1 MSRRTTRRQAVTT
14 PATRRIIR
22 CAIYSR
28 KSTDEG
34 LDRDFTT
41 LDAQREACEAY
52 TTSQQHEG
60 WVALPTRYD
69 DGGFSGATLDRPAMQ
84 QLLADIEAGE
94 IDALVCYKLDRVS
107 RSLLDFLNLME
118 FLEHHHVALISV
130 TQSINTE
137 TSMGRLMLSV
147 LAAFG
152 AYERELIAE
161 RTRDK
166 MSAAR
171 RKGKWTGG
179 MPVLGYDVHPD
190 GGKLVVNE
198 AEAEQVRAL
207 FQCYLTHL
215 SLRRVVEEAGARGW
229 TTKSWTTREGRWHA
243 GAPLNKS
250 HVHHLL
256 TNVLYIG
263 QVNHHGTVYPGE
275 QPPIVDTETFTEVQ
289 RRLTSRGH
297 AYTRVF
303 PDTILKGLLTCAACG
318 TAMIHTHAK
327 KGDTRYR
334 YYTCTN
340 AQKRGVAHCPTRSV
354 PAEALEDA
362 VVTYLRQ
369 IAEPSDLLLE
379 GMMSAGDASGMSM
392 EHICMVFTHLLPV
405 WETLFPAERR
415 RVLHQMLERI
425 DYHGGTGTL
434 GLTLSPQGFRR
445 LSDEITIS
453 EETTQP

>member
-1 MSRRTTRRQAVTT
+1 MSRRTSRPAAATT
-14 PATRRIIR
+14 TATRRVIR
-22 CAIYSR
+22 CASYSR

-52 TTSQQHEG
+52 IASQQHEG

-84 QLLADIEAGE
+84 RLLADIEAGE

-118 FLEHHHVALISV
+118 FLDRHHVALVSV
-130 TQSINTE
+130 TQAIRTD

-190 GGKLVVNE
+190 GGKLLVNE
-198 AEAEQVRAL
+198 EEAKQVRAL
-207 FQCYLTHL
+207 FRLYLTHL
-215 SLRRVVEEAGARGW
+215 SLRLVVEEALARGW
-229 TTKSWTTREGRWHA
+229 TTKSWRTRDGRWHA

-250 HVHHLL
+250 HLHHLL

-275 QPPIVDTETFTEVQ
+275 QPAIIDAETFTEVQ
-289 RRLTSRGH
+289 RLLTSRGR
-297 AYTRVF
+297 AYTHTL
-303 PDTILKGLLTCAACG
+303 PEGLLKGLLTCAACD
-318 TAMIHTHAK
+318 TAMIQTHAK
-327 KGDTRYR
+327 KGETRYR

-340 AQKRGVAHCPTRSV
+340 AQKRGVAHCATRSV
-354 PAEALEDA
+354 PAEALEGA
-362 VVTYLRQ
+362 VL
-369 IAEPSDLLLE
+369 
-379 GMMSAGDASGMSM
+379 
-392 EHICMVFTHLLPV
+392 THLQQVAQEPVLLQQAMGPAAESPSITAKEIGAVLTHILPI
-405 WETLFPAERR
+405 WDTLFPVERR
-415 RVLHQMLERI
+415 RVLQQMLESI

-434 GLTLSPQGFRR
+434 GLTLSPQGLRR
-445 LSDEITIS
+445 LHDEMTAS
-453 EETTQP
+453 QEASNP

>member
-1 MSRRTTRRQAVTT
+1 MSRRATRRQAATT
-14 PATRRIIR
+14 PTTRRFTR
-22 CAIYSR
+22 CATYTR

-34 LDRDFTT
+34 LDRDFTS
-41 LDAQREACEAY
+41 LDAQREACAAY
-52 TTSQQHEG
+52 IASQQHEG
-60 WVALPTRYD
+60 WIALPTRYD

-94 IDALVCYKLDRVS
+94 IDALVCYKIDRVS
-107 RSLLDFLNLME
+107 RSLLDFLQLME
-118 FLEHHHVALISV
+118 FLDQHGVALISV
-130 TQSINTE
+130 TQAIRTD

-179 MPVLGYDVHPD
+179 TPVLGYDVHPD

-207 FQCYLTHL
+207 FRLYLTHL
-215 SLRRVVEEAGARGW
+215 SLRRVVEEAETRGW
-229 TTKSWTTREGRWHA
+229 TTKSWTTRKGRWHA
-243 GAPLNKS
+243 GTPLNKS
-250 HVHHLL
+250 HLHHLL

-275 QPPIVDTETFTEVQ
+275 HPPIIDTETFAEVQ
-289 RRLTSRGH
+289 RLLTSRGR
-297 AYTRVF
+297 AYSHRF
-303 PDTILKGLLTCAACG
+303 PEALLKGLLTCAACG

-327 KGDTRYR
+327 KGETRYR

-354 PAEALEDA
+354 PAEALEGA
-362 VVTYLRQ
+362 VLTYLQ
-369 IAEPSDLLLE
+369 QVAEEPDLLQE
-379 GMMSAGDASGMSM
+379 VTGSAAEEPEIST
-392 EHICMVFTHLLPV
+392 EHIRTVLTRLLPV

-415 RVLHQMLERI
+415 RVLQQMLERI

-434 GLTLSPQGFRR
+434 GLTLSPQGLCR
-445 LSDEITIS
+445 LYNEMTAS
-453 EETTQP
+453 EEATTP

>member
-1 MSRRTTRRQAVTT
+1 VLRAVCYT
-14 PATRRIIR
+14 
-22 CAIYSR
+22 R
-28 KSTDEG
+28 KSTEEG

-52 TTSQQHEG
+52 ITSQQHEG
-60 WVALPTRYD
+60 WIALPTRYD

-84 QLLADIEAGE
+84 RLLADIEAGQ
-94 IDALVCYKLDRVS
+94 IDVLVCYRLDRVS

-118 FLEHHHVALISV
+118 FLERHHVALVSV
-130 TQSINTE
+130 TQAINTE

-179 MPVLGYDVHPD
+179 TPVLGYDVHPD
-190 GGKLVVNE
+190 GGKLVVN
-198 AEAEQVRAL
+198 AVEAEQVRIL
-207 FQCYLTHL
+207 FQLYLTHL
-215 SLRRVVEEAGARGW
+215 SLRRVVEEAQARGW
-229 TTKSWTTREGRWHA
+229 TTKSWRTRDGRWHA
-243 GAPLNKS
+243 GARLNKS
-250 HVHHLL
+250 HLHHLL

-275 QPPIVDTETFTEVQ
+275 QPAIIHVETFTEVQ
-289 RRLTSRGH
+289 RLLTSRGR
-297 AYTRVF
+297 AYTHTL
-303 PDTILKGLLTCAACG
+303 PDGLLKGLLTCAACD
-318 TAMIHTHAK
+318 TAMIQTHAT
-327 KGDTRYR
+327 KGETRYR
-334 YYTCTN
+334 YYTCTT

-354 PAEALEDA
+354 PAEALEGAILTQLQQVAASSNLLQEASASAAAGTDIST
-362 VVTYLRQ
+362 VQ
-369 IAEPSDLLLE
+369 IRTVLTRLLL
-379 GMMSAGDASGMSM
+379 
-392 EHICMVFTHLLPV
+392 V

-415 RVLHQMLERI
+415 RVLQQMLERI

-445 LSDEITIS
+445 LSDEVTAS
-453 EETTQP
+453 EETTHL

>member
-1 MSRRTTRRQAVTT
+1 VLRAVCYT
-14 PATRRIIR
+14 
-22 CAIYSR
+22 R
-28 KSTDEG
+28 KSTEEG

-52 TTSQQHEG
+52 IASQQHEG
-60 WVALPTRYD
+60 WRAVATRYD

-84 QLLADIEAGE
+84 RLLTDIEAGQM
-94 IDALVCYKLDRVS
+94 DVLVCYKLDRVS
-107 RSLLDFLNLME
+107 RSLLDFLHLME
-118 FLEHHHVALISV
+118 FLDQHGVALVSV
-130 TQSINTE
+130 TQSIRTD

-179 MPVLGYDVHPD
+179 TPVLGYDVHPD
-190 GGKLVVNE
+190 GGRLVVNE
-198 AEAEQVRAL
+198 EEAAQVRTL

-215 SLRRVVEEAGARGW
+215 SLRRVVEDAQAHGW

-250 HVHHLL
+250 HIHHLL

-263 QVNHHGTVYPGE
+263 QVKHHGTVYPGE
-275 QPPIVDTETFTEVQ
+275 QPAIIATDTFAEVQ
-289 RRLTSRGH
+289 RLLTSRGR
-297 AYTRVF
+297 AYAHTF
-303 PDTILKGLLTCAACG
+303 PEGLLKGLLTCAACG

-327 KGDTRYR
+327 KGATRYR
-334 YYTCTN
+334 YYTCTT
-340 AQKRGVAHCPTRSV
+340 AQQRGVAHCPTRSV
-354 PAEALEDA
+354 PAGALEDT
-362 VVTYLRQ
+362 VVENLRH
-369 IAEPSDLLLE
+369 IAEPSALLLE
-379 GMMSAGDASGMSM
+379 GMTSAGDASAIST
-392 EHICMVFTHLLPV
+392 EHIRTVLTRLLPV
-405 WETLFPAERR
+405 WETLVPAERR
-415 RVLHQMLERI
+415 RVLQQLLESI

-445 LSDEITIS
+445 VYDEITAA
-453 EETTQP
+453 EETT

>member
-1 MSRRTTRRQAVTT
+1 MLRAVCYT
-14 PATRRIIR
+14 
-22 CAIYSR
+22 R
-28 KSTDEG
+28 KSTEEG

-52 TTSQQHEG
+52 ITSQQHEG
-60 WVALPTRYD
+60 WIALPTRYD

-84 QLLADIEAGE
+84 RLLADIEAGQ
-94 IDALVCYKLDRVS
+94 IDVLVCYRLDRVS

-118 FLEHHHVALISV
+118 FLERHHVALVSV
-130 TQSINTE
+130 TQAINTE

-179 MPVLGYDVHPD
+179 TPVLGYDVHPD
-190 GGKLVVNE
+190 GGKLVVN
-198 AEAEQVRAL
+198 AVEAEQVRIL
-207 FQCYLTHL
+207 FQLYLTHL
-215 SLRRVVEEAGARGW
+215 SLRRVVEEAQARGW
-229 TTKSWTTREGRWHA
+229 TTKSWRTRDGRWHA
-243 GAPLNKS
+243 GARLNKS
-250 HVHHLL
+250 HLHHLL

-275 QPPIVDTETFTEVQ
+275 QPAIIHVETFTEVQ
-289 RRLTSRGH
+289 RLLTSRGR
-297 AYTRVF
+297 AYTHTL
-303 PDTILKGLLTCAACG
+303 PDGLLKGLLTCAACD
-318 TAMIHTHAK
+318 TAMIQTHAT
-327 KGDTRYR
+327 KGETRYR
-334 YYTCTN
+334 YYTCTT

-354 PAEALEDA
+354 PAEALEGAILTQLQQVAASSNLLQEASASAAAGTDIST
-362 VVTYLRQ
+362 VQ
-369 IAEPSDLLLE
+369 IRTVLTRLLL
-379 GMMSAGDASGMSM
+379 
-392 EHICMVFTHLLPV
+392 V

-415 RVLHQMLERI
+415 RVLQQMLERI

-445 LSDEITIS
+445 LSDEVTAS
-453 EETTQP
+453 EETTHL

>member
-1 MSRRTTRRQAVTT
+1 LER
-14 PATRRIIR
+14 
-22 CAIYSR
+22 
-28 KSTDEG
+28 E
-34 LDRDFTT
+34 FTT

-52 TTSQQHEG
+52 IASQQHEG
-60 WVALPTRYD
+60 WIALPTRYD

-84 QLLADIEAGE
+84 RLLADIEAGQ
-94 IDALVCYKLDRVS
+94 IDVLVCYRLDRVS

-118 FLEHHHVALISV
+118 FLERHHVALVSV
-130 TQSINTE
+130 TQAINTE

-179 MPVLGYDVHPD
+179 TPVLGYDVHPD

-198 AEAEQVRAL
+198 EEAAQVRAL
-207 FQCYLTHL
+207 FRLYLTHL

-263 QVNHHGTVYPGE
+263 QVKHHGTVYPGE
-275 QPPIVDTETFTEVQ
+275 HPAILDAEIFAEVQ
-289 RRLTSRGH
+289 RLLTSRGR
-297 AYTRVF
+297 AYAHTF
-303 PDTILKGLLTCAACG
+303 PEGLLKGLLTCAACG

-327 KGDTRYR
+327 KGVTRYR
-334 YYTCTN
+334 YYTCTT

-354 PAEALEDA
+354 PANALEGA
-362 VVTYLRQ
+362 VLTHLRQ
-369 IAEPSDLLLE
+369 LADDPS
-379 GMMSAGDASGMSM
+379 
-392 EHICMVFTHLLPV
+392 
-405 WETLFPAERR
+405 LFPTAITAAASPAITAEEIGTVLTGILPIWDTLVPGERR
-415 RVLHQMLERI
+415 RVLQQLLESI

-434 GLTLSPQGFRR
+434 GLTLSPQG
-445 LSDEITIS
+445 LCHLHEELTTS
-453 EETTQP
+453 EETMAP

>member
-1 MSRRTTRRQAVTT
+1 MSRRTSRPAVATTPTTRRV
-14 PATRRIIR
+14 IR
-22 CAIYSR
+22 CASYSR

-34 LDRDFTT
+34 LDRDFTS

-52 TTSQQHEG
+52 IASQQHEG
-60 WVALPTRYD
+60 WVALPARYD

-84 QLLADIEAGE
+84 RLLADIEAGE
-94 IDALVCYKLDRVS
+94 IDALICYKLDRVS
-107 RSLLDFLNLME
+107 RSLLDFLHLME
-118 FLEHHHVALISV
+118 FLDQHGVALVSV
-130 TQSINTE
+130 TQSIRTD

-179 MPVLGYDVHPD
+179 TPVLGYDVHPD
-190 GGKLVVNE
+190 GGKLLVNA
-198 AEAEQVRAL
+198 AEAEQVRTL
-207 FQCYLTHL
+207 FQWYLTHL

-229 TTKSWTTREGRWHA
+229 TTKSWTTRDGRWHA

-250 HVHHLL
+250 HLHHLL

-263 QVNHHGTVYPGE
+263 QVKHHGTVYPGE
-275 QPPIVDTETFTEVQ
+275 HPAIIDTETFTEVQ
-289 RRLTSRGH
+289 RLLTSRGR
-297 AYTRVF
+297 AYAHTF
-303 PDTILKGLLTCAACG
+303 PEGVLKGLLTCAACG

-327 KGDTRYR
+327 KGATRYR

-354 PAEALEDA
+354 PAAALEDA
-362 VVTYLRQ
+362 VLTHLRQ
-369 IAEPSDLLLE
+369 LADDPSLFPTAITAAAAPAITVQEIGAVLT
-379 GMMSAGDASGMSM
+379 G
-392 EHICMVFTHLLPV
+392 LLPI
-405 WETLFPAERR
+405 WDTLVPGERR
-415 RVLHQMLERI
+415 RVLQQLLEAI

-434 GLTLSPQGFRR
+434 GLTLSPQGLRR
-445 LSDEITIS
+445 LFDDMTASQEAV
-453 EETTQP
+453 QP